1 MNLLTRGFRHICRHH
16 RTRCYSDF
24 PKDDHSKFKYW
35 EQEYSAARKND
46 DVAEDER
53 DDDAYHS
60 MYEGKA
66 KGALLLSHVDSEGRA
81 KMVDVSHKSDTVR
94 TAVAR
99 ARVELGREAFDL
111 VRNNAVAK
119 GDVLSVAQIS
129 GIMGA
134 KKTSDLIPLCHPLPL
149 SSVDVTLKLDEEAA
163 AVEVECEARC
173 TGKTG
178 VEMEAMVGASVAA
191 LAVYDMCKAVDKG
204 ITIREVKLVRKSG
217 GKSGVY
223 EAKVD

>member
-1 MNLLTRGFRHICRHH
+1 MCCRHH
-16 RTRCYSDF
+16 RARCYSDF

-35 EQEYSAARKND
+35 EQEYSAKKKD
-46 DVAEDER
+46 DPVAEER
-53 DDDAYHS
+53 DNQRDNDAYHS

-66 KGALLLSHVDSEGRA
+66 NGGLLSHVDSEGRA

-111 VRNNAVAK
+111 VRDNAVAK